1 MARAKMQKKYINQML
16 ELYSDMHIVMMPQQE
31 EEVRGVNKLKMFNS
45 MLLSGNTIPQIP
57 QWKQELATHQTHVS
71 NRKFFYPRITFIGVQ
86 ITTLSAPN
94 KARSPN
100 NSYKYWMYGIS

>member
-1 MARAKMQKKYINQML
+1 MQKYINQML

-57 QWKQELATHQTHVS
+57 Q
-71 NRKFFYPRITFIGVQ
+71 
-86 ITTLSAPN
+86 
-94 KARSPN
+94 
-100 NSYKYWMYGIS
+100 